1 MKKYAKSLKEYENI
15 EVDEKK
21 LMSIAKRLKKGRKFP
36 TSIALEESTVN
47 ELKTIA
53 VKKGVPYQILMRMFI
68 LEGLS
73 KIKRTLGR

>member
-21 LMSIAKRLKKGRKFP
+21 LMEIAKRLKKGKKFP
-36 TSIALEESTVN
+36 TSVALEESTVK

-53 VKKGVPYQILMRMFI
+53 SKKGVPYQILMRMFI
-68 LEGLS
+68 LEGLA